1 MVILWY
7 YNGIIIKGKVA
18 EEVTH
23 SISILLMNTK
33 KDKHHKMLVEY
44 VNFVLYLQINLV
56 CKRLHKL
63 PLQHK

>member
-23 SISILLMNTK
+23 SISILLMNAKKKTNITK
-33 KDKHHKMLVEY
+33 CLLSM
-44 VNFVLYLQINLV
+44 
-56 CKRLHKL
+56 
-63 PLQHK
+63 